1 MQKLKSIYVSFLVLL
16 ISFNSLKSGFM
27 LSFYMVDTKEFVE
40 LFCVNKDQPELHC
53 DGKCELSKLAQ
64 QNSSDEK
71 PSHLDFLQKE
81 IIMFYSEISSI
92 DFKTEDFYLKIDSSY
107 VNLYHYQLVKDLNYP
122 PIIS

>member
-1 MQKLKSIYVSFLVLL
+1 
-16 ISFNSLKSGFM
+16 
-27 LSFYMVDTKEFVE
+27 MVDTKEFVE